1 MNDRNFD
8 LLERV
13 ENTREKAH
21 VNFLKF
27 DLDEIREHFQETVKI
42 IREEIFF
49 SQEIYEMGKIQ
60 IAENMW
66 RAQIVYL
73 SGALD
78 YFMHEMTKYGVN
90 NIFQGKWEKTE
101 PYHKLEIN
109 MELLETI
116 LKEPEK
122 DWIIEFTNNKFS
134 RATMVSYR
142 NVKKH
147 LTLIGINIQDVANNA
162 FCEQESEE
170 KSLDKIQRRL
180 KELYAR
186 RNRIAHQN
194 DRNHE
199 DAELKEISQETVQG
213 FCSDITKIVDA
224 IYTCAREK

>member
-8 LLERV
+8 LLERA
-13 ENTREKAH
+13 ENTREKVH
-21 VNFLKF
+21 INFLEF
-27 DLDEIREHFQETVKI
+27 DLDEIREHFQETVNI

-49 SQEIYEMGKIQ
+49 AQEIYEMGKIQ

-90 NIFQGKWEKTE
+90 NIFQGKWEKTDL
-101 PYHKLEIN
+101 YHKLEIN

-122 DWIIEFTNNKFS
+122 EWIIEFTNNKFS

-147 LTLIGINIQDVANNA
+147 LTLIGINIRDVANNA

-170 KSLDKIQRRL
+170 KALDKTQRRL

-199 DAELKEISQETVQG
+199 NAELKEISQETVRD

-224 IYTCAREK
+224 IYTCARGK